1 MKKILFILLLT
12 IPFVGF
18 GQNIYNINDLT
29 FNQDSSLVLLKSNNT
44 PVSGVLKQ
52 TCKRKGV
59 VLKNKTQ
66 CEFSYKNG
74 LLMSTKGYYSN
85 KQISEE
91 TQRNGM
97 CIYYY
102 KNGEIECMGNT
113 KEGKYNGVWKWNNR
127 KGELVEELT
136 WEEDE
141 LISEKV
147 YDKGELVEELTW
159 EEDELISEKV
169 YDKKG
174 LLWYENEWISDNS
187 YTQKQFD
194 SGGFVI
200 IEGTVT
206 DGKEEGVWKY
216 YDVYEDGTR
225 ELYQEIIWKYG
236 KKIEVTL
243 M

>member
-66 CEFSYKNG
+66 CEYSYKNG

-147 YDKGELVEELTW
+147 YDK
-159 EEDELISEKV
+159 
-169 YDKKG
+169 KG

-187 YTQKQFD
+187 YIQKRFD

-200 IEGTVT
+200 IEGTAT

-216 YDVYEDGTR
+216 YDVYDDGTR
-225 ELYQEIIWKYG
+225 ELYKEIIWNYG